1 MNTWQAWLNSLATRG
16 GAILILLL
24 LVLLNI
30 TVTVYV
36 VHKGWDSSMMIGSM
50 IAGLGAFMGALLLAL
65 KGSSDPTP
73 PPMTSQE
80 VTTVSKSTIPPA
92 EPPIG
97 VIIPPLK

>member
-1 MNTWQAWLNSLATRG
+1 MQTWQAWLNSLATRG
-16 GAILILLL
+16 GAILILLF

-65 KGSSDPTP
+65 KGSSDPVSP
-73 PPMTSQE
+73 PITSQQ
-80 VTTVSKSTIPPA
+80 TTTTTSAIAPP
-92 EPPIG
+92 EPPKSGTIAK
-97 VIIPPLK
+97 P